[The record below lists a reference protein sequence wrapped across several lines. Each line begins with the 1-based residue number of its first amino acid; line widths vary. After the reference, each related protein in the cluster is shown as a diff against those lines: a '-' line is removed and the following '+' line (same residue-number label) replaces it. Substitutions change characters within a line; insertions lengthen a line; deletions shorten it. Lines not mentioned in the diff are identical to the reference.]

1 MREAPQRT
9 FYAQYHFS
17 LSQINLY
24 MYSCFKRLRTD
35 IKSLHDE
42 IQVISFLFLTFHVHP
57 TIFLCIYLVLVALG
71 LCCCMWAFSSYEGR
85 GLLSSWVGTGFLLW
99 WLLLLRSTGS
109 RCMGFSSCNLLALG
123 YLGFPSCGV
132 GLISCGSWAL
142 ECRLGSCD
150 AWTSCSEACETS
162 LDQ

>member
-85 GLLSSWVGTGFLLW
+85 GLLSRWVGTGFLLW

-109 RCMGFSSCNLLALG
+109 RCMGFSSCSMQAQQLQLA
-123 YLGFPSCGV
+123 
-132 GLISCGSWAL
+132 GSWVPGLPQLWCGAHQL
-142 ECRLGSCD
+142 WLVGPRMQTRQL
-150 AWTSCSEACETS
+150 
-162 LDQ
+162 